1 MSLVHLGA
9 IAMVASCQSL
19 IVHICL
25 KEINN
30 EIEKV
35 KVFK

>member
-1 MSLVHLGA
+1 MHIGA

-30 EIEKV
+30 EIENV
-35 KVFK
+35 EVLR